1 MCVFAPKFDPME
13 TVGNSKLA
21 LIRLYIQFGLSFR
34 QHNHGSIVAP
44 LDEAS
49 LKIMPP
55 DGVYGL
61 RKSVSA
67 MDDKI
72 YTFDKVFTQS
82 ATQEDIYDHV
92 ADHVLETIRGYNTT
106 IFAYGATGV
115 SGNVISLTID
125 LYYFKYTLFRI
136 AVREVVYYDR
146 E

>member
-1 MCVFAPKFDPME
+1 M
-13 TVGNSKLA
+13 
-21 LIRLYIQFGLSFR
+21 SFR
-34 QHNHGSIVAP
+34 HGSIVVP

-55 DGVYGL
+55 DGVYGV

-82 ATQEDIYDHV
+82 ATQEEIYDHV

-115 SGNVISLTID
+115 SGNVFHSQLI
-125 LYYFKYTLFRI
+125 YFKY
-136 AVREVVYYDR
+136 
-146 E
+146 